1 MSGALLG
8 GLTAAALPVLQTHL
22 PTSLADLTGLAAGIG
37 IVLLARSPD
46 GILGMSWL
54 TNRIHLPFG
63 DEDLTVGLLARGT
76 RRWPMPPDVA
86 GTDLGTSL
94 EVDHVSVHFGGVAA
108 LSDVSLRAEAGA
120 VTGLIGPNG
129 AGKTTL
135 FNVITG
141 LQRPNRGSVSLG
153 GTDVTRKGTHRRAR
167 LGLARTFQRLEL
179 FSTLSA
185 VDNVRV
191 GLEASGRAAPAAA
204 IGLLDRVGVGE
215 EASAPV
221 SSLPT
226 GSARLVELARA
237 LSTDP
242 KVLLLDEPCS
252 GLDERESVALGEL
265 SRRLPRKGA
274 PSSWSNTTRIWC
286 CGSAAPCTCST
297 SAGSSPRVPP
307 KRSAATRPCRRR
319 IWVTPGTPE

>member
-1 MSGALLG
+1 VPPEHGNGSVIAGA
-8 GLTAAALPVLQTHL
+8 APA
-22 PTSLADLTGLAAGIG
+22 
-37 IVLLARSPD
+37 
-46 GILGMSWL
+46 
-54 TNRIHLPFG
+54 
-63 DEDLTVGLLARGT
+63 
-76 RRWPMPPDVA
+76 
-86 GTDLGTSL
+86 L
-94 EVDHVSVHFGGVAA
+94 EVDHVSVNFGGVAA
-108 LSDVSLRAEAGA
+108 LSGVTLRAEAGA

-141 LQRPNRGSVSLG
+141 LQHPDRGSVHLC
-153 GTDVTRKGTHRRAR
+153 GTDVTHKRTHTRAR

-185 VDNVRV
+185 TDNVRV
-191 GLEASGRAAPAAA
+191 GLEASGRAAPSNALD
-204 IGLLDRVGVGE
+204 LLERVGVGG

-252 GLDERESVALGEL
+252 GLDEHETDALGRLL
-265 SRRLPRKGA
+265 STL
-274 PSSWSNTTRIWC
+274 
-286 CGSAAPCTCST
+286 AAEGRAVVLVEHDTNLVL
-297 SAGSSPRVPP
+297 RVCEIVHVLDFGEVI
-307 KRSAATRPCRRR
+307 AT
-319 IWVTPGTPE
+319 GTPDEIRRNPAVQEAYLGHAPDGRGPAGEAEVR